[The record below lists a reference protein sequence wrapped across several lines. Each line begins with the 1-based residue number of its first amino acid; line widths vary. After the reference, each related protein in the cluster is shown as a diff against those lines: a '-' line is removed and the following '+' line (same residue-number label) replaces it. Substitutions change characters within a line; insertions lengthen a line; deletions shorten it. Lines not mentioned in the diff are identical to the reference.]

1 MAQINP
7 SNFNRF
13 RNIFYQ
19 ASAKPF
25 ATGDLISLGVLDEVL
40 EVLVCKLQN

>member
-7 SNFNRF
+7 SSFNRF

-25 ATGDLISLGVLDEVL
+25 ATGDLISIGVLDD
-40 EVLVCKLQN
+40 